1 MKRKILAL
9 LAVILLLQTPV
20 QAADTGETPPPAEST
35 IDLKTSVFIDY
46 SYLMS
51 LYAHPPKIEMLTEKT
66 KEAYYCAKAGDYE
79 KAVELFDSYIAEFA
93 EIAEFHEADYAL
105 YSERISEQAAIMG
118 EVYDFYCKVAMKYCS
133 MALTSLSYYINCS
146 QSPEEEGCLEA
157 HESEYLGHI
166 ETAQFAMSLVNY
178 AARYV
183 TLSFIKGMINPSDDP
198 ETVYGIISE
207 TFITPYDEDVYD
219 WYNES
224 YLVFKDNAEET
235 EFDINDIPAAIVKGS
250 EPAQEQ
256 DSIKYGEGMYKVGS
270 DIPEGEYIVLRNE
283 DEKYY
288 ASICVSA
295 DSNKDDILTYHSVYT
310 HHYVTVNKGQYF
322 ELSGCTA
329 VSAEANPLVIE
340 STENIPEGTYKV
352 GTDIPAGEYK
362 LTADPDEYYSSSS
375 IYAGSE
381 AESKLL
387 SYNSVKTT
395 SYVTVKDGQYL
406 VLSHCTATLVD

>member
-1 MKRKILAL
+1 MKRKILTL
-9 LAVILLLQTPV
+9 LAIILLLQTPV
-20 QAADTGETPPPAEST
+20 QATDTEETPPPAEST

-46 SYLMS
+46 SCLMS
-51 LYAHPPKIEMLTEKT
+51 MYAHPPKIEMLAEKT
-66 KEAYYCAKAGDYE
+66 KEVYYCAKSGDYE

-105 YSERISEQAAIMG
+105 YSERISEQATIMG

-146 QSPEEEGCLEA
+146 QSPEDEDCLEA
-157 HESEYLGHI
+157 HESEYLDHI

-183 TLSFIKGMINPSDDP
+183 TLSFIKGMVNPSDDP

-207 TFITPYDEDVYD
+207 TFITPYDEEVYD

-235 EFDINDIPAAIVKGS
+235 EFDINDIPAAIVKDS

-270 DIPEGEYIVLRNE
+270 DIPEGEYILIRNE
-283 DEKYY
+283 DERYF
-288 ASICVSA
+288 SSVCVSS
-295 DSNKDDILTYHSVYT
+295 DGNKDDIITYDLFDT
-310 HHYVTVNKGQYF
+310 HHYITVNSGQYL

-329 VSAEANPLVIE
+329 ISSKNRLVVVDDLK
-340 STENIPEGTYKV
+340 NIPQGTYKV

-362 LTADPDEYYSSSS
+362 LAADPDAVISSVGIQDSS
-375 IYAGSE
+375 KADHELIT
-381 AESKLL
+381 
-387 SYNSVKTT
+387 YNIIKNT
-395 SYVTVKDGQYL
+395 SYITVKNGQYL
-406 VLSHCTATLVD
+406 VLTDCTASLVN